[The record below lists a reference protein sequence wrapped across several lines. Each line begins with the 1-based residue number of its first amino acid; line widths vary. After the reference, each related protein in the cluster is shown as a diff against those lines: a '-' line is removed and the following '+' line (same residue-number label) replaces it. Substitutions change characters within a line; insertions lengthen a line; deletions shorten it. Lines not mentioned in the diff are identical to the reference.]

1 MKISYNWLKQHLTH
15 TPPLEQL
22 DETLTQMG
30 LEVEAVTPSGLTP
43 DKMQGLVVGEVMEC
57 VPHPNAEKLKLTKVN
72 TGAGEWLQIVCGA
85 PNVAQGQKVIVAT
98 IGTTLY
104 PSSGESFKIK
114 KSKIRGEE
122 SQGMLCA
129 EDEIGLGTSHAGL
142 LILPPESPVGAP
154 VASVLNT
161 ASDALIEI
169 GITPNHADACSHL
182 GVAREVYA
190 SLVSKGIASGL
201 CFNRDQLPKVSF
213 SDIANPVDVQV
224 DDAAICPRYAGMYIR
239 NVKAVASPE
248 WMQERLRSIGLK
260 PINLLVDCSNFV
272 LHDIGQPIHVF
283 DADKIKG
290 HKIIVRLS
298 HNEEMIT
305 TLDGVDRKLNGTE
318 MMICDAERPL
328 AIAGVFGG
336 LDSGVSDTTTNIFI
350 ESAYFTPA
358 NVRKSAR
365 RHGLNTDAGFRFER
379 GTDPD
384 MVLWALHYTASLIQQ
399 ATGGE
404 ASVQII
410 DRYPVPVPARTIE
423 LRYKSVDRL
432 IGKSIPRDEIKDI
445 LQSLQMPAEV
455 MADGLL
461 VRVPPYKNDVMLE
474 CDLVEEILRVHGLNQ
489 VPMADSM
496 HMALA
501 FGKKKSMYN
510 YREKA
515 SNYLASNGWNEMMTN
530 SLTHAGTAS
539 ADNNSSVALLNPQS
553 QEMGILRDSMLPSGL
568 EVIAYNLRYG
578 NHQVRVFESG
588 KTYQKKESKYKETE
602 HLALFMSGRD
612 EKDNAVA
619 STRAPGFFLM
629 KTAVARLLDACGV
642 QDVTMKETTHPQLSD
657 AMIIESKNGTLG
669 YFGEVKSPL
678 CKAAGIMQKVFYAD
692 LFTEACHAASIKGF
706 ILAKPVPRFP
716 GVRRDLSLL
725 IDEAVTFARLQEV
738 ASRAERRLLKEVGAF
753 DIYKGDKIEKGK
765 KSYALYFLLQDE
777 ERTLDD
783 KTINGAMQRVQQA
796 LEKELGAVIRD

>member
-15 TPPLEQL
+15 TPPVEQL

-30 LEVEAVTPSGLTP
+30 LEVEAVTQTGVTA
-43 DKMQGLVVGEVMEC
+43 DKLQGLVVGEVMVCE
-57 VPHPNAEKLKLTKVN
+57 PHPNAEKLKLTRVN
-72 TGAGEWLQIVCGA
+72 TGTGELLQIVCGA

-104 PSSGESFKIK
+104 PVSGEPFKIK

-122 SQGMLCA
+122 SHGMLCA

-142 LILPPESPVGAP
+142 LILPQDTPVGVP
-154 VASVLNT
+154 VATVLQT
-161 ASDALIEI
+161 DSDALIEI

-182 GVAREVYA
+182 GIAREVHA
-190 SLVSKGIASGL
+190 SLVNKGLPSAL
-201 CFNRDQLPKVSF
+201 NYNRHVLPTVAF
-213 SDIANPVDVQV
+213 SAIENPVTVQV
-224 DDAAICPRYAGMYIR
+224 EDAGICPRYAGIYLR
-239 NVKAVASPE
+239 NVKVVQSPE
-248 WMQERLRSIGLK
+248 WMQEKLRSIGLK
-260 PINLLVDCSNFV
+260 PINLLVDCSNYV

-290 HKIIVRLS
+290 NRIVVRLS
-298 HNEEMIT
+298 ANDESIT
-305 TLDGVDRKLNGTE
+305 TLDGVERKLNGTE

-336 LDSGVSDTTTNIFI
+336 LDSGVSESTTNIFI

-365 RHGLNTDAGFRFER
+365 RHGLNTDASFRFER

-384 MVLWALHYTASLIQQ
+384 LVLWALHYTASLIQQ

-404 ASVQII
+404 ASAKVI
-410 DRYPVPVPARTIE
+410 DLYPNPIAPREIE

-432 IGKSIPRDEIKDI
+432 IGKGIDRNEIKNI
-445 LQSLQMPAEV
+445 LDSLQMPSTE
-455 MADGLL
+455 MTDGLR
-461 VRVPPYKNDVMLE
+461 VSVPPFKNDVLLE

-501 FGKKKSMYN
+501 FGKKKSIYN

-515 SNYLASNGWNEMMTN
+515 ANYLASNGWNEMMTN
-530 SLTHAGTAS
+530 SLTKAGT
-539 ADNNSSVALLNPQS
+539 NSPEDVQPVALCNPLS
-553 QEMGILRDSMLPSGL
+553 QEMGILRDNMLHTGL
-568 EVIAYNLRYG
+568 EVIAFNLRYG

-588 KTYQKKESKYKETE
+588 KTYQKKETKYKETE
-602 HLALFMSGRD
+602 HLALFITGRD
-612 EKDNAVA
+612 EKDNAVVP
-619 STRAPGFFLM
+619 TRAPGFFTL
-629 KTAVARLLDACGV
+629 KTAVSRMLDGCGV
-642 QDVTMKETTHPQLSD
+642 QDVTMKAGTHPHLTD
-657 AMIIESKNGTLG
+657 AMVIENRNGVLG
-669 YFGEVKSPL
+669 YFGEVKAAI
-678 CKAAGIMQKVFYAD
+678 CKAAGITQKVFYAD
-692 LFTEACHAASIKGF
+692 LFTEACYTASVKGF
-706 ILAKPVPRFP
+706 VQARAVPRFP
-716 GVRRDLSLL
+716 GVRRDLSML
-725 IDEAVTFARLQEV
+725 INEDITFARLQEV
-738 ASRAERRLLKEVGAF
+738 AQAAERKLLKEVGAF
-753 DIYKGDKIEKGK
+753 DIYKGDKIEEGK